1 MGELS
6 PWHIAIVVVIG
17 LLVFGPKKLPELGRG
32 IGSGLRDFRKGLSGE
47 ADPPAPVVEAAS
59 TPVVA
64 TTTSAPAE
72 AVVAEAVAVPV
83 AEAAAAPVAEQAPPA
98 ADTPPQA

>member
-6 PWHIAIVVVIG
+6 PLHIAIVVVIG

-47 ADPPAPVVEAAS
+47 ADPPAPAPVVEAISTPIVETATTAS
-59 TPVVA
+59 TQ
-64 TTTSAPAE
+64 
-72 AVVAEAVAVPV
+72 VPV
-83 AEAAAAPVAEQAPPA
+83 DAPVTAPVDASAATPAAAPSAE
-98 ADTPPQA
+98 

>member
-6 PWHIAIVVVIG
+6 PLHIAIVVVIG

-47 ADPPAPVVEAAS
+47 ADPPAPAPVVEAIS
-59 TPVVA
+59 TPIVETA
-64 TTTSAPAE
+64 TTAPTQAPVE
-72 AVVAEAVAVPV
+72 TPV
-83 AEAAAAPVAEQAPPA
+83 AASADAPVAASADAPA
-98 ADTPPQA
+98 AE

>member
-6 PWHIAIVVVIG
+6 PLHIAIVVVIG

-47 ADPPAPVVEAAS
+47 ADPPAPAPVVEAIS
-59 TPVVA
+59 TPIVETA
-64 TTTSAPAE
+64 TTAPTQAPVETPVAAPAD
-72 AVVAEAVAVPV
+72 
-83 AEAAAAPVAEQAPPA
+83 APVAASADAPA
-98 ADTPPQA
+98 AE

>member
-17 LLVFGPKKLPELGRG
+17 LLIFGPKKLPELGRG

-47 ADPPAPVVEAAS
+47 VDPPAPVVEAAS

-64 TTTSAPAE
+64 TTTSAPVE
-72 AVVAEAVAVPV
+72 VPV
-83 AEAAAAPVAEQAPPA
+83 AETAAPVAEQAAPA
-98 ADTPPQA
+98 ADAPPQA

>member
-6 PWHIAIVVVIG
+6 PLHIAIVVVIG

-47 ADPPAPVVEAAS
+47 ADPPAPAPVVEAISTPIVETATTAS
-59 TPVVA
+59 TQAPVDASVTAPVDASAA
-64 TTTSAPAE
+64 TP
-72 AVVAEAVAVPV
+72 
-83 AEAAAAPVAEQAPPA
+83 AAAPSAE
-98 ADTPPQA
+98 

>member
-64 TTTSAPAE
+64 TTTTAAPVE
-72 AVVAEAVAVPV
+72 VPV
-83 AEAAAAPVAEQAPPA
+83 AEAAAAPVAEAAAPVAEQAPPA

>member
-6 PWHIAIVVVIG
+6 PLHIAIVVVIG

-47 ADPPAPVVEAAS
+47 ADPPAPAPVVEAIS
-59 TPVVA
+59 TPIVETA
-64 TTTSAPAE
+64 TTAPTQAPVETPVAAPAD
-72 AVVAEAVAVPV
+72 ATVAASAD
-83 AEAAAAPVAEQAPPA
+83 APA
-98 ADTPPQA
+98 AE

>member
-64 TTTSAPAE
+64 TTTSVSAD
-72 AVVAEAVAVPV
+72 AVVAEAAAVPV
-83 AEAAAAPVAEQAPPA
+83 AEAAAPVAEQVPPA
-98 ADTPPQA
+98 ADPPPQA

>member
-6 PWHIAIVVVIG
+6 PLHIAVVVIIG

-47 ADPPAPVVEAAS
+47 ADPPAPVPVVEAISTPIVETATTAS
-59 TPVVA
+59 TQ
-64 TTTSAPAE
+64 
-72 AVVAEAVAVPV
+72 VPV
-83 AEAAAAPVAEQAPPA
+83 DAPVTAPVDASAATPAAAPSAE
-98 ADTPPQA
+98 

>member
-6 PWHIAIVVVIG
+6 PLQIASVVVIG

-47 ADPPAPVVEAAS
+47 ADPPAPAPVVEAIS
-59 TPVVA
+59 TPIVETA
-64 TTTSAPAE
+64 TTAPTQAPVETPVAAPAD
-72 AVVAEAVAVPV
+72 
-83 AEAAAAPVAEQAPPA
+83 APVAASADAPA
-98 ADTPPQA
+98 AE